1 MKNTYRIAEISFGRP
16 YWDASFEF
24 EYGGN
29 HFEVQRYGAQF
40 SVELFKRLI
49 ETLRNQVDAFS
60 LTSLPPVITLDSK
73 NYVHR
78 QYLEIMG
85 TPSSVPLCDGS
96 GLREVS
102 NINSLAKF
110 IDNGKIQPEL
120 GVFFP
125 AAILNTEIEEFLR
138 KRYPR
143 SLYFGDAYAM
153 LGLPFVIQP
162 MPGLT
167 MASKLALNITNM
179 KDLRYSTPLA
189 INAIQKMSR
198 SSMAAQTESI
208 QYVFGDM
215 PYLLLFDSAAE
226 FIRGKDLVVWSHH
239 PMMEAEIKK
248 YGPRSVLN
256 LFPEEFKVSPYMNY
270 SILDAVL
277 RLTHKKTAPLN
288 IEEWEELLSANIEL
302 REIARQSM
310 GRKISTQ
317 TKISHGI
324 NKVKN
329 QFLKK
334 ADPDFAFVI
343 HALSHHDL
351 TRAPGLQVLNLMPQK
366 WNDSFDRM
374 LGKTPAFVY
383 GQVKHVIS
391 ESNGREI
398 NGLIYALLA
407 TPKVLKQENPEVIY
421 RKIENICYDA
431 ASRGVKMMGLGA
443 YTKIVGDQGITIN
456 QNSPIPVTTG
466 NSLSASATLWGLNE
480 VVKKMRLLQRHSGTG
495 KVDGMAM
502 IIGATGSIGKVSA
515 KMLSQVF
522 SKICLVAPRMIRLQE
537 LREEIRLISP
547 HCEVVM
553 ATDANELAPLAD
565 VLVTATSAFDH
576 KIVDVMLLKPGCVV
590 CDCSRPLDFDK
601 EDAKKRPD
609 ILIIESG
616 EVQLPGPVEITCDLG
631 LPGNT
636 VYACLAETALLTM
649 EGQYEAFTM
658 GRDIEW
664 EKVKQIYRLSQ
675 KHGVRLAAIQGHMG
689 IITDKEIQL
698 TRELAL
704 IRLGAR
710 PDKCQAPTSARSFLM
725 FRY

>member
-16 YWDASFEF
+16 FWDVSFEF

-29 HFEVQRYGAQF
+29 RFEVQRYGAQF
-40 SVELFKRLI
+40 SVELVQRLI
-49 ETLRNQVDAFS
+49 ETLRGQVDAFA
-60 LTSLPPVITLDSK
+60 LTSLPPVIKLDSK
-73 NYVHR
+73 SYVHR
-78 QYLEIMG
+78 QYLDIMG

-102 NINSLAKF
+102 NINSLAKC
-110 IDNGKIQPEL
+110 IDNGTISPEL

-138 KRYPR
+138 KRYSK
-143 SLYFGDAYAM
+143 SLYFGDAYSM
-153 LGLPFVIQP
+153 LGLPFLLHPV
-162 MPGLT
+162 PGLKT
-167 MASKLALNITNM
+167 ASKLALNITNM
-179 KDLRYSTPLA
+179 KDLRNNTPLA
-189 INAIQKMSR
+189 ESALQKMSR
-198 SSMAAQTESI
+198 SSMASMTESL

-215 PYLLLFDSAAE
+215 PYLLLYDSAVE
-226 FIRGKDLVVWSHH
+226 FIRGKDLVIWSHH
-239 PMMEAEIKK
+239 TLMEKELSK
-248 YGPRSVLN
+248 YGPRSVIN

-277 RLTHKKTAPLN
+277 RLTHKKTASLR
-288 IEEWEELLSANIEL
+288 IEEWEELLSARTEL
-302 REIARQSM
+302 REIARQYAVD
-310 GRKISTQ
+310 RKNSIQ

-329 QFLKK
+329 KFLQK
-334 ADPDFAFVI
+334 APPDFAFVV

-351 TRAPGLQVLNLMPQK
+351 TRAPGLKVLDLMPQS

-374 LGKTPAFVY
+374 IGKTPAFVY

-407 TPKVLKQENPEVIY
+407 TPKVLKEENPEVIY

-431 ASRGVKMMGLGA
+431 ANRGVKMMGLGA

-480 VVKKMRLLQRHSGTG
+480 VVKKMRLIQRDAQTG
-495 KVDGMAM
+495 RIDGMAM

-522 SKICLVAPRMIRLQE
+522 NKVCIVAPRLNRLEE
-537 LREEIRLISP
+537 LREEIRQISP
-547 HCEVVM
+547 LCEVIV

-616 EVQLPGPVEITCDLG
+616 EVILPGPVEITCDLG

-649 EGQYEAFTM
+649 EGQLEAFTM

-675 KHGVRLAAIQGHMG
+675 KHGVKLAAIQGHMG
-689 IITDKEIQL
+689 IITDKEIEL
-698 TRELAL
+698 TRQLAL
-704 IRLGAR
+704 SRL
-710 PDKCQAPTSARSFLM
+710 KKL
-725 FRY
+725 